1 MEYILQNVP
10 NYAEATIQLEQK
22 AQKWK
27 QEIETKKSINKI
39 KEASPLK
46 TFINERID

>member
-1 MEYILQNVP
+1 LQNVP

-27 QEIETKKSINKI
+27 QEIETKNW
-39 KEASPLK
+39 
-46 TFINERID
+46 DQ

>member
-22 AQKWK
+22 RKNGN
-27 QEIETKKSINKI
+27 KKLRPKIGINKI
-39 KEASPLK
+39 KEAH
-46 TFINERID
+46 R

>member
-10 NYAEATIQLEQK
+10 NYAEATIQLEK

-27 QEIETKKSINKI
+27 QEIETKKLGSIK
-39 KEASPLK
+39 
-46 TFINERID
+46 